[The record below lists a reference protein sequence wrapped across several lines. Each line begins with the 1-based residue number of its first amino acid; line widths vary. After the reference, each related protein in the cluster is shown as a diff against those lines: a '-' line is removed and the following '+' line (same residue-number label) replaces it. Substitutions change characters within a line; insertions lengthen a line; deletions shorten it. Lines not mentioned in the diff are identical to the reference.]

1 MPEVPLNFRGRLTP
15 GHPVGQ
21 ATRMADTRRC
31 PNPKVVVTREL
42 PDAVMARMEALFDTT
57 NNRTDAAL
65 TPEQL
70 RAAVADCD
78 VLVPT
83 VTDAIDAE
91 LIAAAGPRLRLI
103 ANFGAGVNHIDLKAA
118 RARGIPVTNTPGVL
132 TEDTADLTVALIVSV
147 PRRLAEGE
155 KLVRSGAWSGW
166 SPGGMLGH
174 RIGGKALGIVGMGRI
189 GQAVALRARA
199 FGLSI
204 HYHNRHRLPAV
215 LEAQLAATWHPELD
229 RMLGAVDI
237 LTIHT
242 PRNADSE
249 NLLDARRLALLRPH
263 VHLINTSRGGIV
275 DEDALVEALEAGRLA
290 GAGLDVWKHEPRI
303 DPRLLA
309 LPNVV
314 MTPHM
319 GSATYEGRLA
329 TGERVIQNIR
339 MWADGHRPPD
349 QVLEGWA

>member
-1 MPEVPLNFRGRLTP
+1 
-15 GHPVGQ
+15 
-21 ATRMADTRRC
+21 MADTRRV
-31 PNPKVVVTREL
+31 PHPKIVVTREL
-42 PDAVMARMEALFDTT
+42 PDAVMDRMEALFNARTT
-57 NNRTDAAL
+57 RDDRAMDPAAL
-65 TPEQL
+65 A
-70 RAAVADCD
+70 AAVQDCD

-83 VTDAIDAE
+83 VTDAIDAA
-91 LIAAAGPRLRLI
+91 LIAAAGPRLKLI

-118 RARGIPVTNTPGVL
+118 RARGIIVTNTPGVL
-132 TEDTADLTVALIVSV
+132 TEDTADLTMALIVSV
-147 PRRLAEGE
+147 TRRLAEGE
-155 KLVRSGAWSGW
+155 KLVRSGEWKGW
-166 SPGGMLGH
+166 SPGGMLGR

-189 GQAVALRARA
+189 GQAVASRARA

-215 LEAQLAATWHPELD
+215 LEAQLAATWHADLD
-229 RMLGAVDI
+229 TMLGAIDI
-237 LTIHT
+237 LTLHT

-249 NLLDARRLALLRPH
+249 NLLDRRRLGLLRPH
-263 VHLINTSRGGIV
+263 VNLINTSRGGIL

-290 GAGLDVWKHEPRI
+290 GAGLDVWRHEPAI

>member
-1 MPEVPLNFRGRLTP
+1 M
-15 GHPVGQ
+15 
-21 ATRMADTRRC
+21 
-31 PNPKVVVTREL
+31 TREL
-42 PDAVMARMEALFDTT
+42 TDPVMARMEDLFDTAIH
-57 NNRTDAAL
+57 RGEAAM
-65 TPEQL
+65 TRDQL
-70 RAAVADCD
+70 AAAMADCD

-83 VTDAIDAE
+83 VTDPIDGE
-91 LIAAAGPRLRLI
+91 LIASAGDRLKLI

-118 RARGIPVTNTPGVL
+118 RARGIVVTNTPGVL
-132 TEDTADLTVALIVSV
+132 TEDTADMVLALILAV

-155 KLVRSGAWSGW
+155 KLVRSGQWNGW

-189 GQAVALRARA
+189 GQAVAQRAKA

-204 HYHNRHRLPAV
+204 HYHNRKRLPAL
-215 LEAQLAATWHPELD
+215 LETRLDATYYDDLDALLAA
-229 RMLGAVDI
+229 ADI
-237 LTIHT
+237 VTIHT
-242 PRNADSE
+242 PLNADSRD
-249 NLLDARRLALLRPH
+249 LIDARRLGLMKPSAF
-263 VHLINTSRGGIV
+263 LINASRGGIV
-275 DEDALVEALEAGRLA
+275 DEEAMVAALEGGRLA
-290 GAGLDVWKHEPRI
+290 GAGLDVWRFEPEI

-319 GSATYEGRLA
+319 GSATYEGRQA

>member
-1 MPEVPLNFRGRLTP
+1 MPE
-15 GHPVGQ
+15 
-21 ATRMADTRRC
+21 MRR
-31 PNPKVVVTREL
+31 PMPKVPHPKVIVTREL
-42 PDAVMARMEALFDTT
+42 SDQVMDRMEQLFDTT
-57 NNRTDAAL
+57 NNRQDIPMTRDQLAA
-65 TPEQL
+65 
-70 RAAVADCD
+70 AMADCD

-83 VTDAIDAE
+83 VTDDIDAG
-91 LIAAAGPRLRLI
+91 LIEGAGERLRLI
-103 ANFGAGVNHIDLKAA
+103 ANFGAGVNHIALKAA
-118 RARGIPVTNTPGVL
+118 RARGIIVTNTPGVL
-132 TEDTADLTVALIVSV
+132 TEDTADMTMALIVSV

-155 KLVRSGAWSGW
+155 KLVRSGQWKGW

-174 RIGGKALGIVGMGRI
+174 RIGGKALGIIGMGRI

-215 LEAQLAATWHPELD
+215 LEAQLAATWHESLD
-229 RMLGAVDI
+229 AMLAAVDI

-249 NLLDARRLALLRPH
+249 GLLDARRIALLRPH
-263 VHLINTSRGGIV
+263 VFLINAARGGIV
-275 DEDALVEALEAGRLA
+275 DEDALVDALEAGRLA
-290 GAGLDVWKHEPRI
+290 GAGLDVWKHEPQI

-314 MTPHM
+314 MLPHM

-329 TGERVIQNIR
+329 TGDKVITNIR
-339 MWADGHRPPD
+339 VWADGHRPPD
-349 QVLEGWA
+349 QVLEGWI

>member
-1 MPEVPLNFRGRLTP
+1 
-15 GHPVGQ
+15 
-21 ATRMADTRRC
+21 MADTRRV
-31 PNPKVVVTREL
+31 PHPRVVVTREL
-42 PDAVMARMEALFDTT
+42 PDAVMDRMEALFDART
-57 NNRTDAAL
+57 NRDDHAMDAAAL
-65 TPEQL
+65 A
-70 RAAVADCD
+70 AAVQECD

-83 VTDAIDAE
+83 VTDAIDAA
-91 LIAAAGPRLRLI
+91 LIAAAGQRLKLI

-118 RARGIPVTNTPGVL
+118 RARGIIVTNTPGVL
-132 TEDTADLTVALIVSV
+132 TEDTADLTMALIVSV

-155 KLVRSGAWSGW
+155 KLVRSGEWKGW

-215 LEAQLAATWHPELD
+215 LEGQLAATWHEDLD
-229 RMLGAVDI
+229 AMLGAVDI
-237 LTIHT
+237 LTLHT
-242 PRNADSE
+242 PRNPDSE
-249 NLLDARRLALLRPH
+249 NLLDRRRLGLLRPH
-263 VHLINTSRGGIV
+263 VYLINTSRGGIL

-290 GAGLDVWKHEPRI
+290 GAGLDVWRHEPAI

>member
-1 MPEVPLNFRGRLTP
+1 
-15 GHPVGQ
+15 
-21 ATRMADTRRC
+21 MADTRRC
-31 PNPKVVVTREL
+31 AHPKVIVTRAL
-42 PDAVMARMEALFDTT
+42 PDVVMRRLDELFDLTA
-57 NNRTDAAL
+57 NAEDVPLSRDAL
-65 TPEQL
+65 
-70 RAAVADCD
+70 AAAMADCD
-78 VLVPT
+78 VLVPA
-83 VTDAIDAE
+83 VTDTIDAA

-118 RARGIPVTNTPGVL
+118 RARGIIVTNTPGVL
-132 TEDTADLTVALIVSV
+132 TEDTADMTMALIVSV

-155 KLVRSGAWSGW
+155 KLVRSGEWKGW
-166 SPGGMLGH
+166 SPGGMLGY

-189 GQAVALRARA
+189 GQAVARRARA

-204 HYHNRHRLPAV
+204 HYHNRHRLPKVVEAELNAV
-215 LEAQLAATWHPELD
+215 WHPNLDEL
-229 RMLGAVDI
+229 LGAIDI

-242 PRNADSE
+242 PLNADSRD
-249 NLLDARRLALLRPH
+249 LIDARRIALLRPH
-263 VHLINTSRGGIV
+263 VYVINASRGGIL
-275 DEDALVEALEAGRLA
+275 DEDALVEALENGRLA
-290 GAGLDVWKHEPRI
+290 GAGLDVWRHEPEI

-319 GSATYEGRLA
+319 GSATWEGRVA
-329 TGERVIQNIR
+329 SGEKVIANIR

>member
-1 MPEVPLNFRGRLTP
+1 MVE
-15 GHPVGQ
+15 
-21 ATRMADTRRC
+21 TRRC
-31 PNPKVVVTREL
+31 PNPRVVVTREL
-42 PDAVMARMEALFDTT
+42 PDTTMNRLEALFDTV
-57 NNRTDAAL
+57 NNRSDLAMSR
-65 TPEQL
+65 EQL
-70 RAAVADCD
+70 ASAMADCD

-83 VTDAIDAE
+83 VVDSIDAE
-91 LIAAAGPRLRLI
+91 LIAGAGERLRLI

-118 RARGIPVTNTPGVL
+118 RARGIIVTNTPGVL
-132 TEDTADLTVALIVSV
+132 TEDTADMTMALIVSV

-155 KLVRSGAWSGW
+155 KLVRSGEWKGW

-174 RIGGKALGIVGMGRI
+174 RIGGKSLGIVGMGRI
-189 GQAVALRARA
+189 GQAVARRARA

-204 HYHNRHRLPAV
+204 HYHNRHRLPKV
-215 LEAQLAATWHPELD
+215 VEAELQAQWHPNLD
-229 RMLGAVDI
+229 EMLSGIDI

-249 NLLDARRLALLRPH
+249 NLIDARRISLLRSH
-263 VHLINTSRGGIV
+263 VYLINASRGGIV
-275 DEDALVEALEAGRLA
+275 DEDAMIDALEQGKLA
-290 GAGLDVWKHEPRI
+290 GAGLDVWTHEPVI

-329 TGERVIQNIR
+329 TGEKVIANIR

-349 QVLEGWA
+349 QVLEGWI